1 MGAFALKSWNPEPY
15 PAEVRAVRIQ
25 NPSQLVMFADS
36 YSSNNVYENGRWA
49 LDLRPLT
56 QGGGAGQLL
65 AGGIAPRHQ
74 VRGKNGLGRFNVVF
88 FDGHVESVDVE
99 DPHLKDP
106 EIRQRWVSVP

>member
-1 MGAFALKSWNPEPY
+1 
-15 PAEVRAVRIQ
+15 
-25 NPSQLVMFADS
+25 MFADS

-74 VRGKNGLGRFNVVF
+74 VRGKTSLGRFNAAY
-88 FDGHVESVDVE
+88 FDGHVESISVD
-99 DPHLKDP
+99 DPRVADP
-106 EIRQRWVSVP
+106 EVRRRWISVE